1 MIRLSLIIATYN
13 RSAALVE
20 ALRSV
25 VRQDFPA
32 AEWEC
37 IVVNNN
43 SQDDTLARFEAFA
56 TEHPAI
62 NLRIVTETRQGLS
75 HARNRGIDESRGEYI
90 AIIDDDERINEQ
102 FISSYVALFDAYP
115 DAASAGGPII
125 PEYPAG
131 CPAWMSSYTE
141 RPIANPIDLGRKIR
155 PFPKGRIPGGGN
167 MALRRSTVQRYGAF
181 DPSLGA
187 DRRATDRRRRERSFS
202 AVGRRRRT
210 LLLCSDSNYVA
221 YHSAAKDLPGILRII
236 MLPGRTHPTPAGRNE
251 GANRASVIGRSRQVG
266 CDTPVGSRL
275 PVAVLRPQSPLSAP
289 DAEANHTGNIGSKT
303 VRRRLGDLPVKIPAA
318 SLQTGIRKFC
328 CTNMFSG
335 CRTCRTEPYIRIR
348 YSSETGGGTPDHSS
362 DECPAEE
369 HLYLCFPCGGGVPG
383 LCPGR
388 GCLWGFGAFL

>member
-181 DPSLGA
+181 DPSLGRTGEQLIGGEESDLFQRLA
-187 DRRATDRRRRERSFS
+187 DAGER
-202 AVGRRRRT
+202 
-210 LLLCSDSNYVA
+210 CYYV
-221 YHSAAKDLPGILRII
+221 
-236 MLPGRTHPTPAGRNE
+236 
-251 GANRASVIGRSRQVG
+251 
-266 CDTPVGSRL
+266 
-275 PVAVLRPQSPLSAP
+275 QSPLSAP

>member
-37 IVVNNN
+37 IIVNNN

-131 CPAWMSSYTE
+131 RPVWMSSYTE

-181 DPSLGA
+181 DPSLGRTGEQLIGGEESDLFQRLA
-187 DRRATDRRRRERSFS
+187 DAGERCYYVPTAIMWHIIPPRKTSREYFESLCCQ
-202 AVGRRRRT
+202 VGRTQRLRAGMRGQTVRLLSGEAVKWGAT
-210 LLLCSDSNYVA
+210 LLLALGFLLRFSVPKARY
-221 YHSAAKDLPGILRII
+221 LLLMRRQITRGILKK
-236 MLPGRTHPTPAGRNE
+236 G
-251 GANRASVIGRSRQVG
+251 
-266 CDTPVGSRL
+266 
-275 PVAVLRPQSPLSAP
+275 
-289 DAEANHTGNIGSKT
+289 
-303 VRRRLGDLPVKIPAA
+303 
-318 SLQTGIRKFC
+318 
-328 CTNMFSG
+328 
-335 CRTCRTEPYIRIR
+335 
-348 YSSETGGGTPDHSS
+348 
-362 DECPAEE
+362 
-369 HLYLCFPCGGGVPG
+369 
-383 LCPGR
+383 
-388 GCLWGFGAFL
+388 

>member
-62 NLRIVTETRQGLS
+62 NLRIVTEPGRGSPMPATGVSTKAGANTSPSSRRRTHQRTVHLFVRRPLRRLPRRCIGRRPYHTRISCGMPGL
-75 HARNRGIDESRGEYI
+75 DVE
-90 AIIDDDERINEQ
+90 
-102 FISSYVALFDAYP
+102 
-115 DAASAGGPII
+115 
-125 PEYPAG
+125 
-131 CPAWMSSYTE
+131 YTE
-141 RPIANPIDLGRKIR
+141 RPIANPIDLGRKDPPFSERTYSRRRQHGTAAFDGPTIRRLR
-155 PFPKGRIPGGGN
+155 PF
-167 MALRRSTVQRYGAF
+167 A
-181 DPSLGA
+181 GA

-275 PVAVLRPQSPLSAP
+275 PVAVLRPP
-289 DAEANHTGNIGSKT
+289 K
-303 VRRRLGDLPVKIPAA
+303 PAIC
-318 SLQTGIRKFC
+318 S
-328 CTNMFSG
+328 
-335 CRTCRTEPYIRIR
+335 
-348 YSSETGGGTPDHSS
+348 
-362 DECPAEE
+362 
-369 HLYLCFPCGGGVPG
+369 
-383 LCPGR
+383 
-388 GCLWGFGAFL
+388 

>member
-1 MIRLSLIIATYN
+1 MTTNASTNSSSLRTSDSQSDRPGAKDPPVSERTYSRRRQHGPTAFDGPTIRRL
-13 RSAALVE
+13 
-20 ALRSV
+20 
-25 VRQDFPA
+25 
-32 AEWEC
+32 
-37 IVVNNN
+37 
-43 SQDDTLARFEAFA
+43 
-56 TEHPAI
+56 
-62 NLRIVTETRQGLS
+62 
-75 HARNRGIDESRGEYI
+75 
-90 AIIDDDERINEQ
+90 
-102 FISSYVALFDAYP
+102 
-115 DAASAGGPII
+115 
-125 PEYPAG
+125 
-131 CPAWMSSYTE
+131 
-141 RPIANPIDLGRKIR
+141 R
-155 PFPKGRIPGGGN
+155 PF
-167 MALRRSTVQRYGAF
+167 A
-181 DPSLGA
+181 GA

-202 AVGRRRRT
+202 AVGRCRRT

-251 GANRASVIGRSRQVG
+251 GANRTSVIGRGCQVG
-266 CDTPVGSRL
+266 RNASVGSRL

-303 VRRRLGDLPVKIPAA
+303 VRRRLGALPVKIPAA

-348 YSSETGGGTPDHSS
+348 YSSETGGETPDHSS

>member
-75 HARNRGIDESRGEYI
+75 HARNRGIDESRVEYI

-181 DPSLGA
+181 DPSLGRTGEQLIGGEESDLFQRLA
-187 DRRATDRRRRERSFS
+187 DAGERCYYVPTAIMWHIIPPRKISREYFESICCK
-202 AVGRRRRT
+202 
-210 LLLCSDSNYVA
+210 L
-221 YHSAAKDLPGILRII
+221 
-236 MLPGRTHPTPAGRNE
+236 GRTKRRIE
-251 GANRASVIGRSRQVG
+251 GANRASVIVRSRLVA

-289 DAEANHTGNIGSKT
+289 DAEADHTGNIEKRVT
-303 VRRRLGDLPVKIPAA
+303 VKVTLLFLRHLFPLEQVFLRPYLLDQLERVLPRLLAESRTDHFDHLPGNDG
-318 SLQTGIRKFC
+318 TD
-328 CTNMFSG
+328 
-335 CRTCRTEPYIRIR
+335 RTALTQRQPL
-348 YSSETGGGTPDHSS
+348 
-362 DECPAEE
+362 A
-369 HLYLCFPCGGGVPG
+369 
-383 LCPGR
+383 
-388 GCLWGFGAFL
+388 